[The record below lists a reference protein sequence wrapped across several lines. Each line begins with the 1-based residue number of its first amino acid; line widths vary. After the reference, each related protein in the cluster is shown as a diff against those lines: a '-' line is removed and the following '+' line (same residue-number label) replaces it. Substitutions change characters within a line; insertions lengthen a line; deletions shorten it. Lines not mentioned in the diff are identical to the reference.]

1 MLKVRTMVAASL
13 LAVAGLSITAPPAS
27 ACGGNDVCDTIN
39 EVCRTVLHTY
49 CLR

>member
-1 MLKVRTMVAASL
+1 MTKVKRILGATL
-13 LAVAGLSITAPPAS
+13 LALAGLSITAPPAS

-39 EVCRTVLHTY
+39 EVCRTALHVY

>member
-1 MLKVRTMVAASL
+1 MLEVKRMVAAAA
-13 LAVAGLSITAPPAS
+13 LAVAGLTVTASPAS

-39 EVCRTVLHTY
+39 EVCSTVLHVH